1 MYPFFWVS
9 VMGWSLKKTPTHQN
23 IAEGSKPSSASL
35 GLIRVT
41 CNFIVLKGR
50 LYVPPMD
57 FRLVVRLPSGPS
69 NPTLAG
75 TAP

>member
-1 MYPFFWVS
+1 MYPFIWVS
-9 VMGWSLKKTPTHQN
+9 VMGEGLKKTPTHKD
-23 IAEGSKPSSASL
+23 ITEGSKPSPASL

-50 LYVPPMD
+50 LCVPPMD
-57 FRLVVRLPSGPS
+57 FTLVVRLPSGPS

-75 TAP
+75 AAP